1 MHEELNANPEP
12 VHEMP
17 KASAESPTESSKGG
31 AGLRQPRV
39 RLSAVV
45 ALAVAAGLI
54 AWAATNRGG
63 NSPSTAN
70 PTAGPRTKGT
80 GPVALSP
87 RGLRTLSRALGQP
100 IYWAGQESG
109 YTYEV
114 TQVSKGKIFV
124 RYLPQGVKVGAK
136 GASYLIV
143 ATYSFP
149 KAFNALKAV
158 SKGHEIAIPG
168 NGIAAVDQGYP
179 KSVHLAFPRV
189 NYQVEVYDPSPARAR
204 NVATSGDV
212 RPVR

>member
-39 RLSAVV
+39 RLGAVV

-54 AWAATNRGG
+54 AWAATKGG